1 MSHLADI
8 VRNTR
13 LSAMA
18 LARAAAWNRAAIFA
32 ERDADAAMR
41 RGDAEAEARHL
52 AEMQRALRLCD
63 QNMTRHDT
71 LRATLGT

>member
-1 MSHLADI
+1 MLSDI
-8 VRNTR
+8 VRNTQA
-13 LSAMA
+13 SARA
-18 LARAAAWNRAAIFA
+18 LARAAAWNRAAIYA

-41 RGDAEAEARHL
+41 RGDAEGEARHL

-63 QNMTRHDT
+63 QNMKRHDT